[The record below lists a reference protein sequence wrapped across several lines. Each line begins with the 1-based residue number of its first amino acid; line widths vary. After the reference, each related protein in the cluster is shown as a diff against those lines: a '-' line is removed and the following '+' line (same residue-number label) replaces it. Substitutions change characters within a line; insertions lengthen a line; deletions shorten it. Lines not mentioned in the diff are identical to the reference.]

1 MIIGFEIPGTPTPK
15 GRPRH
20 GRGRTYT
27 PAKTVKAEAA
37 IASRAREFFTEPM
50 TGPVHVDIVCAFKPA
65 ASWSKKKTAEHLGMP
80 HEQRPD
86 HDNLSKLVCDAL
98 NGIAYFDDSQ
108 VAKATVE
115 KVWASTERTI
125 ISVYPI
131 RETWRQAAEAAQ
143 MTIDEILT
151 KSIQRAAE

>member
-20 GRGRTYT
+20 GKGFTYT
-27 PAKTVKAEAA
+27 PAKTVQAEAA
-37 IASRAREFFTEPM
+37 IARRAREFFTEPLV
-50 TGPVHVDIVCAFKPA
+50 GPVHVDIVCAFKPA
-65 ASWSKKKTAEHLGMP
+65 KSWSKKKTAEHLGEP
-80 HEQRPD
+80 HIQRPD

-98 NGIAYFDDSQ
+98 NGIAYHDDSQ

-125 ISVYPI
+125 ISIYPI
-131 RETWRQAAEAAQ
+131 RETWKQVADAAQ
-143 MTIDEILT
+143 MTIDEILSQ
-151 KSIQRAAE
+151 SIKRAAE